1 MKKYIYLRAWC
12 RMLGSFPGFT
22 ECEVARATADHAPP
36 TAIYRRDDG
45 TWATFENIQ
54 RQDTKREVQAIVD
67 EMTRGNRTELR
78 SGVKVSAGHSP
89 VFNGK
94 EGD

>member
-22 ECEVARATADHAPP
+22 ECEVARAAADHAPP

-54 RQDTKREVQAIVD
+54 RQDTKQEIQAIVD
-67 EMTRGNRTELR
+67 EMTGQNGRKPR
-78 SGVKVSAGHSP
+78 SGAKASTGHAP
-89 VFNGK
+89 VFDGK